1 VETYY
6 NWDRVAGDLA
16 RMGREFSRRALPQ
29 AVS

>member
-16 RMGREFSRRALPQ
+16 RMGHEFAGPVARE